1 MQLIV
6 EKFNQGLLPV
16 CLLSNIRITKEACIK
31 MKKLTDAHHILK
43 RKMVREQ
50 LGHAFDYPL
59 TLVVAAMGYGKTVA
73 VRDFLDEMKADYIW
87 LNVESDETSAHII
100 WNSLTRQFAE
110 YDPKIGGQL
119 NALGFPVGA
128 SHRDRIF
135 DLLEEWTYLTS
146 KVIVID
152 DYHFANLPELDMLLE
167 KLVRKRITGLHLLVI
182 SRTRPAINI
191 EELKLKGYCHQLKS
205 SLFELSLDEIKEYFQ
220 LFDREISD
228 TTAKQVWE
236 ITEGWI
242 TAVYLVCR
250 RYLETGRLEAGVD
263 LHELIN
269 TTIMGRY
276 SENEKRLLI
285 ALSTL
290 DSFTLQQA
298 VYVTENSAAPGMVQK
313 LSRDSSFIRFN
324 ERSQK
329 YTMHNIF
336 AGYLRGLLEE
346 QADQAEVLN
355 LYRRSGEWNI
365 SNGFT
370 LTGMKLLLK
379 AKEYALILKEF
390 EKPGI
395 TPVLDTASQD
405 ILKLFEQIPIDVKYH
420 HPIGYLTYANFYLP
434 KVDMEGGA
442 LLLSEIEAYYQ
453 NDSFTPPALKRRIAG
468 EIELIRHF
476 LVFNDVRKMSASHK
490 KAYLL
495 LDGSSRIAN
504 KDMMF
509 HFGCPSQL
517 YLYYREKGDML
528 GIVEF
533 VESNFRY
540 YEELSGGCGKGFEN
554 LLRAEYCL
562 ERGGLEQAELN
573 AYKAVYRAE
582 TMEQVPV
589 IICASFTLARLC
601 AAKGKFQEATDLL
614 NELSVKLTEYNNPI
628 FMNSL
633 DLCYGYLGGI
643 TGEPLSFAG
652 WLRSGDMKQDEM
664 FYQGL
669 AFNYLVHARYLL
681 LEGNYLKLEV
691 LCEGMHQL
699 FSIFNNLLGHLH
711 AHILDAI
718 AKYQLYG
725 PEEAKKAMWQA
736 LAIGRAD
743 GVILPFAEYGKYIL
757 DILAALARESKKD
770 KYLNRLVD
778 AASQYRRNLESAGKN
793 KTPASQLTERE
804 KEILRLL
811 IEGQPNKEIAGRLFV
826 AEITVKKTITS
837 IYRKLGVSSR
847 AAAVRKTMELKL
859 I

>member
-1 MQLIV
+1 MEKLI
-6 EKFNQGLLPV
+6 
-16 CLLSNIRITKEACIK
+16 STHR
-31 MKKLTDAHHILK
+31 ILK
-43 RKMVREQ
+43 RKMIREQ
-50 LGHAFDYPL
+50 LGHTFDYPL

-73 VRDFLDEMKADYIW
+73 VRDFLDEMKADYVW

-110 YDPKIGGQL
+110 NEPEIGGRL
-119 NALGFPVGA
+119 NTLGFPFSAVD
-128 SHRDRIF
+128 RDRIF
-135 DLLEEWTYLTS
+135 DLLEEWTYRTS
-146 KVIVID
+146 KVLVID
-152 DYHFANLPELDMLLE
+152 DYHFANLPELDMLID
-167 KLVRKRITGLHLLVI
+167 KLVRKKITGLHLLVI

-191 EELKLKGYCHQLKS
+191 EELKLKGYCHQPKS
-205 SLFELSLDEIKEYFQ
+205 SLFELSRDEIKDYFQ
-220 LFDREISD
+220 LFGRDISE
-228 TTAKQVWE
+228 TTALQVQE

-250 RYLETGRLEAGVD
+250 RYLETGRLEAGLD
-263 LHELIN
+263 LHELIH
-269 TTIMGRY
+269 TTIIERY
-276 SENEKRLLI
+276 TEKEKRLLM

-290 DSFTLQQA
+290 DRFTLPQA
-298 VYVTENSAAPGMVQK
+298 VYVTENRAAPGMIQK
-313 LSRDSSFIRFN
+313 LSRDSSFIRFDG
-324 ERSQK
+324 RSQK

-336 AGYLRGLLEE
+336 AGYLKGLLEE
-346 QADQAEVLN
+346 QADQTEVLN
-355 LYRRSGEWNI
+355 LYSRSGEWNI
-365 SNGFT
+365 DNGFT
-370 LTGMKLLLK
+370 LTGMRLLLK
-379 AKEYALILKEF
+379 AKEYDLILKVF

-395 TPVLDTASQD
+395 ARVLDTAAQD
-405 ILKLFEQIPIDVKYH
+405 IVKLFEQIPIDVKYR

-442 LLLSEIEAYYQ
+442 KLLSEIETYYQ
-453 NDSFTPPALKRRIAG
+453 NDSLTPPAQKRRIAG
-468 EIELIRHF
+468 EIELIMHF

-490 KAYLL
+490 KAYVL

-528 GIVEF
+528 GVVEF

-540 YEELSGGCGKGFEN
+540 YEELSGGCGKGFEC
-554 LLRAEYCL
+554 LLRAEYSL
-562 ERGGLEQAELN
+562 EKGNFDQAQLY

-589 IICASFTLARLC
+589 IICASFTLARLY
-601 AAKGKFQEATDLL
+601 AAKGKFQEAKDLL
-614 NELSVKLTEYNNPI
+614 DDLTVRLAEYNNPI

-643 TGEPLSFAG
+643 TGEPLSYAG
-652 WLRSGDMKQDEM
+652 WLKSGDMKHDEM

-691 LCEGMHQL
+691 LCEEMRQL

-725 PEEAKKAMWQA
+725 PEKAKKAMQQA

-743 GVILPFAEYGKYIL
+743 GVILTFAEYGKYIL
-757 DILAALARESKKD
+757 ETLAELAKESKKD
-770 KYLNRLVD
+770 KYLDRLV
-778 AASQYRRNLESAGKN
+778 AEASLYRRNLESAGKN
-793 KTPASQLTERE
+793 KTPVFQLTERE
-804 KEILRLL
+804 KAILRLL
-811 IEGQPNKEIAGRLFV
+811 IEGLPNKEIAGRLFI

>member
-1 MQLIV
+1 M
-6 EKFNQGLLPV
+6 EKLPV
-16 CLLSNIRITKEACIK
+16 
-31 MKKLTDAHHILK
+31 AHRVLK
-43 RKMVREQ
+43 RKMIREQ
-50 LGHAFDYPL
+50 LGHAFGYPL

-73 VRDFLDEMKADYIW
+73 VRDFLDEMKADYVW
-87 LNVESDETSAHII
+87 LNVESDEASAHII

-110 YDPKIGGQL
+110 YEPKIGGQL
-119 NALGFPVGA
+119 NALGVPAGA

-135 DLLEEWTYLTS
+135 DLFEEWTYLTS
-146 KVIVID
+146 KVLVID
-152 DYHFANLPELDMLLE
+152 DYHFANSPELDMLLE

-182 SRTRPAINI
+182 SRTRPSINT
-191 EELKLKGYCHQLKS
+191 EELKLKGYCCQLKS
-205 SLFELSLDEIKEYFQ
+205 SLFELSLDEIKDYFQ
-220 LFDREISD
+220 LFGCEIYD
-228 TTAKQVWE
+228 ATAKQVQE

-263 LHELIN
+263 LNELIN

-276 SENEKRLLI
+276 TENEKRLLI

-290 DSFTLQQA
+290 DSFTLRQA
-298 VYVTENSAAPGMVQK
+298 VYVTGNRAAPGIIQK
-313 LSRDSSFIRFN
+313 LSRDSSFIRFD

-346 QADQAEVLN
+346 QADRTKAIN
-355 LYRRSGEWNI
+355 LYKRSGEWNI
-365 SNGFT
+365 ANGFT

-379 AKEYALILKEF
+379 AKEYDLILKEF
-390 EKPGI
+390 EKRGI
-395 TPVLDTASQD
+395 ARVLDTAARD
-405 ILKLFEQIPIDVKYH
+405 IVKLFEQIPIDVKYRY
-420 HPIGYLTYANFYLP
+420 PIGYLTYANFYLP

-442 LLLSEIEAYYQ
+442 RLLSEIEAYYQ
-453 NDSFTPPALKRRIAG
+453 NDSLTPPALKKRIAG
-468 EIELIRHF
+468 EIELIKHF

-490 KAYLL
+490 KAYSL

-517 YLYYREKGDML
+517 YLYYREKGDMP

-562 ERGGLEQAELN
+562 ERGDLEQAELN
-573 AYKAVYRAE
+573 ACKAVYKAE

-589 IICASFTLARLC
+589 IICASFTLARLS

-614 NELSVKLTEYNNPI
+614 NELTVRVAEYNNPI

-643 TGEPLSFAG
+643 TGEVLSFAG
-652 WLRSGDMKQDEM
+652 WLKTGDMKRDEM

-681 LEGNYLKLEV
+681 LEGKYLKLEV
-691 LCEGMHQL
+691 LCEELHQL
-699 FSIFNNLLGHLH
+699 FSTFNNLLGQLH
-711 AHILDAI
+711 AHLLDAI
-718 AKYQLYG
+718 AKHQLYG
-725 PEEAKKAMWQA
+725 LVKAKKTMGQA

-743 GVILPFAEYGKYIL
+743 GVILPFAEYGEYIL
-757 DILAALARESKKD
+757 DILAALAGESKKD
-770 KYLNRLVD
+770 RYLDRLVTE
-778 AASQYRRNLESAGKN
+778 ASQYKRNLESAGKN
-793 KTPASQLTERE
+793 KTPACRLTERE
-804 KEILRLL
+804 KEILKLL
-811 IEGQPNKEIAGRLFV
+811 SEGQPNKEIAGRLFI

-847 AAAVRKTMELKL
+847 AAAVRKTMELK
-859 I
+859 II

>member
-1 MQLIV
+1 M
-6 EKFNQGLLPV
+6 EKVSGLHRV
-16 CLLSNIRITKEACIK
+16 
-31 MKKLTDAHHILK
+31 LK
-43 RKMVREQ
+43 RKTIREQ
-50 LGHAFDYPL
+50 LCHVFEYPL

-73 VRDFLDEMKADYIW
+73 VRDYLDEIKADYVW

-110 YDPKIGGQL
+110 KEQEIGGRL
-119 NALGFPVGA
+119 NTLGFPA
-128 SHRDRIF
+128 SAAHRDRIF

-146 KVIVID
+146 KVLVID
-152 DYHFANLPELDMLLE
+152 DYHFASLPELDMLIE
-167 KLVRKRITGLHLLVI
+167 KLVRKRITGLHLLVM

-191 EELKLKGYCHQLKS
+191 EELKLKGYCCQLKS
-205 SLFELSLDEIKEYFQ
+205 FLFELSQDEIKDYFQ
-220 LFDREISD
+220 LFGQEISD
-228 TTAKQVWE
+228 TTAKQARE

-263 LHELIN
+263 LNELIN

-276 SENEKRLLI
+276 TKNEKRLLM
-285 ALSTL
+285 ALATL
-290 DSFTLQQA
+290 DSFTLPQA
-298 VYVTENSAAPGMVQK
+298 VFVTENGAAPGMIHK
-313 LSRDSSFIRFN
+313 LSRDSSFIRFD

-346 QADQAEVLN
+346 QADQTEVLN

-365 SNGFT
+365 ANGFT

-379 AKEYALILKEF
+379 AKEYDLILKEF
-390 EKPGI
+390 EKRGI
-395 TPVLDTASQD
+395 ARVLDTAAQD
-405 ILKLFEQIPIDVKYH
+405 IVKLFEQIPVDVKYR

-434 KVDMEGGA
+434 KVDMAGGA
-442 LLLSEIEAYYQ
+442 QLLSEIEAYYQ
-453 NDSFTPPALKRRIAG
+453 NDSLTPPVLKRRIAG
-468 EIELIRHF
+468 ESELMRSF
-476 LVFNDVRKMSASHK
+476 LFFNDVRKMSASHV
-490 KAYLL
+490 KAHAL

-504 KDMMF
+504 KDMMIN
-509 HFGCPSQL
+509 FGCPSQL

-528 GIVEF
+528 GVVEF

-540 YEELSGGCGKGFEN
+540 YEELSGGCGKGFEC

-562 ERGGLEQAELN
+562 ERGDLDLAELN
-573 AYKAVYRAE
+573 AYKAIYRAE
-582 TMEQVPV
+582 TMEQVTI
-589 IICASFTLARLC
+589 IICASFTLARLY
-601 AAKGKFQEATDLL
+601 AVRGKFQEATDLL
-614 NELSVKLTEYNNPI
+614 DELTVRVAEYNNPI
-628 FMNSL
+628 FINCL

-652 WLRSGDMKQDEM
+652 WLKSGDMKHEEM

-669 AFNYLVHARYLL
+669 AFNFLVHARYLL

-691 LCEGMHQL
+691 LCEEMHQL

-718 AKYQLYG
+718 VKYQLYG
-725 PEEAKKAMWQA
+725 PEKSKVAMRQA

-743 GVILPFAEYGKYIL
+743 GVILTFAEYGKYIL
-757 DILAALARESKKD
+757 ETLAALARESKKD
-770 KYLNRLVD
+770 KYLDRLIAEVL
-778 AASQYRRNLESAGKN
+778 QYSRNLESAGKN

-804 KEILRLL
+804 KEILKLL
-811 IEGQPNKEIAGRLFV
+811 LEGQPNKEIAGRLFI
-826 AEITVKKTITS
+826 AEITVKKTITT

-847 AAAVRKTMELKL
+847 VAAVRKTMELKL